1 MLEPG
6 ASIQNWYI
14 GFEHPDALAL
24 MATGVPGD
32 EGEVGA
38 ALAVTD
44 VQAGARSVYVKP
56 GTNASLQPRLLHEL
70 PVLLESRAHTENR
83 YTPMG
88 LPVVFQLKAALD
100 EYACATVHVLEPGA
114 RIQNWYCGWGQPVAL
129 PVMVTAVPGVVDE
142 GGEEVAVTD
151 VQGADVSV
159 YALPGTYA
167 SKLPRLVKV
176 PPPLVVSSTH
186 SDT

>member
-1 MLEPG
+1 MV
-6 ASIQNWYI
+6 
-14 GFEHPDALAL
+14 
-24 MATGVPGD
+24 TGVPGVGG
-32 EGEVGA
+32 EGGA
-38 ALAVTD
+38 AGRASCRQGLV
-44 VQAGARSVYVKP
+44 ARVYAEP
-56 GTNASLQPRLLHEL
+56 GTKETLQPRLLHEL

-142 GGEEVAVTD
+142 GG
-151 VQGADVSV
+151 
-159 YALPGTYA
+159 
-167 SKLPRLVKV
+167 
-176 PPPLVVSSTH
+176 
-186 SDT
+186 